1 MTFCVSW
8 SGVFLDEVVRR
19 EAPLRVLELGMHCGY
34 TSVRI
39 LRLLPTSGTLL
50 TVEVDPLTAE
60 KGEEILLVAG
70 FKNSQVSG
78 TQKTCY

>member
-1 MTFCVSW
+1 MTELPTCVFSW
-8 SGVFLDEVVRR
+8 SGVFLDDVVQR

-39 LRLLPTSGTLL
+39 LRLLPIPGKLF
-50 TVEVDPLTAE
+50 TVEIDPLTAE

-70 FKNSQVSG
+70 FKNSQVCG
-78 TQKTCY
+78 T